1 MSNTVILGITSLFL
15 ALMWYLE
22 IRSTNA
28 LKKQLREEREKKF
41 NEQVKTYKRKFKF
54 INIENAG
61 DNDTLNRLVK
71 QMEDDGY
78 TYSYEDSLDNGV
90 LAFRKLIE
98 VKSGFKD

>member
-41 NEQVKTYKRKFKF
+41 NEQVKTYERHFKF

-61 DNDTLNRLVK
+61 DNATLNSVAENYYDHGFDLDREKSTDRLLVFAK
-71 QMEDDGY
+71 HE
-78 TYSYEDSLDNGV
+78 
-90 LAFRKLIE
+90 E
-98 VKSGFKD
+98 VKED